1 MVDHGSSV
9 AGPAVDGMLTSAH
22 ARFKRHGGM
31 GSMSTTLFAKLGRF
45 NAWANG
51 HIYDACAVLSDD
63 ARKEDRGAFFG
74 SIHNT
79 LNHLLVVDIGWR
91 SRIEGVEHG
100 LTGLDQV
107 LHDDFAALRRARAA
121 EDAELIR
128 VTGGLDAGELDRVVS
143 YRFIDGTPAETPV
156 EVILI
161 TLFNHQTHHR
171 GQIHNMLNQAGAQTP
186 ELDII
191 NFHFTAA

>member
-1 MVDHGSSV
+1 MT
-9 AGPAVDGMLTSAH
+9 A
-22 ARFKRHGGM
+22 
-31 GSMSTTLFAKLGRF
+31 TLFAMLGRF

-51 HIYDACAVLSDD
+51 HIYDTCSVLTDG

-91 SRIEGVEHG
+91 SRVEGVEHG

-107 LHDDFAALRRARAA
+107 LHEDFAALRRARAV

-128 VTGGLDAGELDRVVS
+128 VVDGLDPGALDRVVS
-143 YRFIDGTPAETPV
+143 YRFMDGTPAQTPL

-171 GQIHNMLNQAGAQTP
+171 GQIHNMLSQAGAQTP